1 LDGYVIKIA
10 FGGSMKNI
18 GIITNNEKDIGFAY
32 TNMLIQSII
41 KHGGQAV
48 LPTQSVTRG
57 MDGLDNEVDEICSKC
72 DLIICLGGDGTF
84 LKTARTAYLYNLPI
98 LGINLGSLG
107 FLTDIEKGEIDKA
120 VENIFDN
127 KFNIEERMMLTYKI
141 YKCGKLHAEDVAIN
155 DVVISRAGI
164 PRILHL
170 STYIDDNFFDM
181 FPGDGIVVATPTGS
195 TGYSMSAGGPIAEPT
210 SKLILVSPICP
221 HMLYSRSFVADY
233 ERRVRICVS
242 DGFEHT
248 ALVTADGQKN
258 YEITG
263 GDYIEIEKAH
273 TIVKILKIHS
283 KNFFTVLRNKIY
295 DRKEE

>member
-1 LDGYVIKIA
+1 
-10 FGGSMKNI
+10 MKNI

-32 TNMLIQSII
+32 TNMLMESIR
-41 KHGGQAV
+41 KFGGQAI
-48 LPTQSVTRG
+48 LPTSSVTRG
-57 MDGLDNEVDEICSKC
+57 MEGLEDEVAEICGKC

-84 LKTARTAYLYNLPI
+84 LKTARTAYLFDIPI

-120 VENIFDN
+120 VECIFQSN
-127 KFNIEERMMLTYKI
+127 FVIEERMMLSSKI
-141 YKCGKLHAEDVAIN
+141 YKDGKLFAQDVSIN
-155 DVVISRAGI
+155 DVSISRAGI
-164 PRILHL
+164 LRILHL

-195 TGYSMSAGGPIAEPT
+195 TAYSMSAGGPIAEPT
-210 SKLILVSPICP
+210 AKLIIVTPICP
-221 HMLYSRSFVADY
+221 HLLYSRSFVASD
-233 ERRVRICVS
+233 ERKIKICVS
-242 DGFEHT
+242 DGFEHK
-248 ALVTADGQKN
+248 ALVTVDGQKN

-263 GDYIEIEKAH
+263 GDYIEIEKSDA
-273 TIVKILKIHS
+273 TVKILKIQS

>member
-1 LDGYVIKIA
+1 
-10 FGGSMKNI
+10 MKNI
-18 GIITNNEKDIGFAY
+18 GVITNIEKDKGLIY
-32 TNMLIQSII
+32 TNQLIESIK
-41 KHGGQAV
+41 KHGGQAI
-48 LPTQSVTRG
+48 LPTPSSKNG
-57 MDGLDNEVDEICSKC
+57 MDGIDNEVEEICNRC

-84 LKTARTAYLYNLPI
+84 LKTARTAYLHQIPI

-107 FLTDIEKGEIDKA
+107 FLTDIEKGEIDKSI
-120 VENIFDN
+120 ESIFN
-127 KFNIEERMMLTYKI
+127 NNFMIEERMMLSSKLYKG
-141 YKCGKLHAEDVAIN
+141 GKLFAQDVAIN

-170 STYIDDNFFDM
+170 STFIDDNFIDM

-195 TGYSMSAGGPIAEPT
+195 TAYSLSAGGPIADPT
-210 SKLILVSPICP
+210 SKIIIVTPICP
-221 HMLYSRSFVADY
+221 HILYSRSFIASGEQRIKVCVA
-233 ERRVRICVS
+233 

-248 ALVTADGQKN
+248 AIVTVDGQKI

-263 GDYIEIEKAH
+263 GDYIEIEKAN
-273 TIVKILKIHS
+273 TKVKMLKIHS

>member
-1 LDGYVIKIA
+1 
-10 FGGSMKNI
+10 MKNI
-18 GIITNNEKDIGFAY
+18 GIITNNEKDVGFAY
-32 TNMLIQSII
+32 TNMLIESIR
-41 KHGGQAV
+41 KFGGQAV
-48 LPTQSVTRG
+48 IPARSVTKG
-57 MDGLDNEVDEICSKC
+57 MEGLDNEVEEICSKC
-72 DLIICLGGDGTF
+72 ELIICLGGDGTF

-120 VENIFDN
+120 VESIFQN
-127 KFNIEERMMLTYKI
+127 NYIIEERMMLSSRI
-141 YKCGKLHAEDVAIN
+141 YKDGKLFAEDVAIN
-155 DVVISRAGI
+155 DVSISRAGI

-195 TGYSMSAGGPIAEPT
+195 TAYSMSAGGPIAEPT
-210 SKLILVSPICP
+210 SKLIIVTPICP
-221 HMLYSRSFVADY
+221 HMLYSRSFVASE
-233 ERRVRICVS
+233 ERRVKVSVS
-242 DGFEHT
+242 DGFEHK
-248 ALVTADGQKN
+248 ALVTVDGQKN

-263 GDYIEIEKAH
+263 GDYIEIEKSASK
-273 TIVKILKIHS
+273 VKILKIHS

>member
-1 LDGYVIKIA
+1 
-10 FGGSMKNI
+10 MKNI
-18 GIITNNEKDIGFAY
+18 GIITNNEKDVGFAY
-32 TNMLIQSII
+32 TNMLIESIR
-41 KHGGQAV
+41 KFGGQAV
-48 LPTQSVTRG
+48 IPTRSVTKG
-57 MDGLDNEVDEICSKC
+57 MEGLDNEVEEICSKC
-72 DLIICLGGDGTF
+72 ELIICLGGDGTF

-120 VENIFDN
+120 VESIFQN
-127 KFNIEERMMLTYKI
+127 NYIIEERMMLSSRI
-141 YKCGKLHAEDVAIN
+141 YKEGKLFAEDVAIN
-155 DVVISRAGI
+155 DVSISRAGI

-195 TGYSMSAGGPIAEPT
+195 TAYSMSAGGPIAEPT
-210 SKLILVSPICP
+210 SKLIIVTPICP
-221 HMLYSRSFVADY
+221 HMLYSRSFVASE
-233 ERRVRICVS
+233 ERRVKVSVS
-242 DGFEHT
+242 DGFEHK
-248 ALVTADGQKN
+248 ALVTVDGQKN

-263 GDYIEIEKAH
+263 GDYIEIEKAASK
-273 TIVKILKIHS
+273 VKILKIHS

>member
-1 LDGYVIKIA
+1 
-10 FGGSMKNI
+10 MKNI
-18 GIITNNEKDIGFAY
+18 GIITNNEKDVGFAY
-32 TNMLIQSII
+32 TNMLIESIR
-41 KHGGQAV
+41 KFGGQAV
-48 LPTQSVTRG
+48 IPTRSVTKG
-57 MDGLDNEVDEICSKC
+57 MEGLDNEVEEICSKC
-72 DLIICLGGDGTF
+72 ELIICLGGDGTF

-120 VENIFDN
+120 VESIFQN
-127 KFNIEERMMLTYKI
+127 NYIIEERMMLSSRI
-141 YKCGKLHAEDVAIN
+141 YKEGKLFAEDVAIN
-155 DVVISRAGI
+155 DVSISRAGI

-195 TGYSMSAGGPIAEPT
+195 TAYSMSAGGPIAEPT
-210 SKLILVSPICP
+210 SKLIIVTPICP
-221 HMLYSRSFVADY
+221 HMLYSRSFVASED
-233 ERRVRICVS
+233 RRVKVSVS
-242 DGFEHT
+242 DGFEHK
-248 ALVTADGQKN
+248 ALVTVDGQKN

-263 GDYIEIEKAH
+263 GDYIEIEKAASK
-273 TIVKILKIHS
+273 VKILKIHS

>member
-1 LDGYVIKIA
+1 
-10 FGGSMKNI
+10 MKNI
-18 GIITNNEKDIGFAY
+18 GIITNREKDINFIY
-32 TNMLIQSII
+32 TNRLIESIN
-41 KHGGQAV
+41 KYGGHAV
-48 LPTQSVTRG
+48 VPAISPEKG
-57 MDGLDNEVDEICSKC
+57 MDGLDKEVEEICGKC

-84 LKTARTAYLYNLPI
+84 LRTARTAYLYDLPI

-120 VENIFDN
+120 VESIFDN
-127 KFNIEERMMLTYKI
+127 NFYIEERMMLSSKI
-141 YKCGKLHAEDVAIN
+141 YKSGKLYAEDVAMN

-181 FPGDGIVVATPTGS
+181 FPGDGIVISTPTGS
-195 TGYSMSAGGPIAEPT
+195 TAYSLSAGGPIAEPT
-210 SKLILVSPICP
+210 SKLIIVTPICP
-221 HMLYSRSFVADY
+221 HILYSRSFVASE
-233 ERRVRICVS
+233 ERRVKVCVS
-242 DGFEHT
+242 EGFEHT
-248 ALVTADGQKN
+248 ALVTVDGQKN

-263 GDYIEIEKAH
+263 GDYIEIEK
-273 TIVKILKIHS
+273 TKCKVKVLKIHS